1 MKMKKTEKDRRNK
14 DRNLSSK
21 YLPLFFVHLQFISS
35 FPFLFPL
42 ILDFFCCIKIY
53 NVKIFSFKQQ
63 TYRRTKLTFLSCWK
77 LLVKFGIFF
86 IRLKAQR
93 YLISRWTKINTINAL
108 WYRNVQ
114 IYSSILFFILS
125 FSKIHSLGV

>member
-1 MKMKKTEKDRRNK
+1 MKMKKTKEDRRNK
-14 DRNLSSK
+14 DRTPK

-42 ILDFFCCIKIY
+42 ILDFFLYKIY

-63 TYRRTKLTFLSCWK
+63 TNRSTKLTFLSCWK
-77 LLVKFGIFF
+77 FLVKFGIFF

-93 YLISRWTKINTINAL
+93 YLISRWTRINTINAL

-114 IYSSILFFILS
+114 IYSSILFFC
-125 FSKIHSLGV
+125 FFYDTFGV